1 MVPLATPCLS
11 FSMSHLF
18 LSLIIAS
25 ATTRT
30 SYSHVMRNNNKTAQL
45 RHLLLVRSNSTGRQL
60 QVLHFDRSAVGVILY
75 SATPYEQ
82 H

>member
-45 RHLLLVRSNSTGRQL
+45 RHLLLGIPMSRLLDSRA
-60 QVLHFDRSAVGVILY
+60 F
-75 SATPYEQ
+75 SATLDSDIIAYS
-82 H
+82 

>member
-18 LSLIIAS
+18 LSLMIAS

-30 SYSHVMRNNNKTAQL
+30 SYSHVMRNNNRQQTAQL
-45 RHLLLVRSNSTGRQL
+45 RHLLLGIPMSRLASSRA
-60 QVLHFDRSAVGVILY
+60 F
-75 SATPYEQ
+75 SATLDSDIIAYS
-82 H
+82 